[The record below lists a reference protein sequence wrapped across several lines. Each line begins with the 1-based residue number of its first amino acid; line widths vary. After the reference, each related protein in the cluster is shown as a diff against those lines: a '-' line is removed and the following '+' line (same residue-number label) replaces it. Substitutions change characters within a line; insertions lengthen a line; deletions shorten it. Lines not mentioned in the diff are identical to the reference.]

1 MMISTMPFSFAF
13 VFVFLRNNPT
23 PEFPEEEETME
34 RTADWTGVLYYRIFP
49 FSFSFSFSFF
59 GIQFDRIFW
68 AGI

>member
-1 MMISTMPFSFAF
+1 
-13 VFVFLRNNPT
+13 
-23 PEFPEEEETME
+23 ME